1 MADIKKLDGEQYC
14 MYCNYWKRVEGKMKC
29 TNEKTEKAWFGNQ
42 LNGCD
47 FFEGE
52 LQPKKDWNKA
62 WKVGYRPSTF
72 SR

>member
-1 MADIKKLDGEQYC
+1 
-14 MYCNYWKRVEGKMKC
+14 MKC
-29 TNEKTEKAWFGNQ
+29 MNEKSKKSWFGNQ

-72 SR
+72 SRQN